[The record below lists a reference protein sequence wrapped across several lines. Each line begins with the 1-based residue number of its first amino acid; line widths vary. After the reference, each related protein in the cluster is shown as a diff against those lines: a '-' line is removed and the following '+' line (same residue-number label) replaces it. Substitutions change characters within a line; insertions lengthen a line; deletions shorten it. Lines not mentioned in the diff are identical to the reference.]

1 MHIGL
6 QKNNDE
12 FKNEIYKYIC
22 MYDGILIRSQ
32 IPNYCTY
39 RYVGSRSSV
48 GKWARSQTRGRVF
61 ESLLGAISEKS
72 REEKRL

>member
-1 MHIGL
+1 
-6 QKNNDE
+6 
-12 FKNEIYKYIC
+12 
-22 MYDGILIRSQ
+22 MYDGILVLSQ
-32 IPNYCTY
+32 IPNYCTN